1 MVMPGSRRWH
11 EQQQQQEQAM
21 NTPQEFPNPP
31 FPTGPPAGSPPSGP
45 YGAPAAGPPTNPF
58 GSPSTTPSWMPQD
71 PPTQPSNRGR
81 NVALGLM
88 ALVAIGGAAAVAF
101 LVTGGDDDSSSVA
114 PESSVTLAIVPPSV
128 ESVPTV
134 TVPVITV
141 PQADAPT
148 TEPATVAPATTVAVV
163 EATNLFTG
171 AQAADVIA
179 EIGVARGAAP
189 LRILQA
195 IVYPGYA
202 FAQVQD
208 PSIPANVD
216 EYQWRDTLGSPAPV
230 TLTGDGDLEAN
241 LFSDTEV
248 NWAAIPALVEAALAQ
263 IPIEGAE
270 VTHVIVQRN
279 LPFTDTVQIRVFV
292 NGTRGSGYLDADA
305 QGNVLAVNQG

>member
-1 MVMPGSRRWH
+1 
-11 EQQQQQEQAM
+11 M
-21 NTPQEFPNPP
+21 NTPPEFPKPS
-31 FPTGPPAGSPPSGP
+31 FPTGPPTGQPTGFPPRSD
-45 YGAPAAGPPTNPF
+45 GAPALGPPTRPF
-58 GSPSTTPSWMPQD
+58 GTPSPTPNWMPQD
-71 PPTQPSNRGR
+71 PPTPPSNRGR
-81 NVALGLM
+81 NVALGVM

-101 LVTGGDDDSSSVA
+101 LVTSGDDDR
-114 PESSVTLAIVPPSV
+114 SV
-128 ESVPTV
+128 EPATSVPIATLPATLDTVPSTSLVAITELPTIAPV
-134 TVPVITV
+134 TVP
-141 PQADAPT
+141 AS
-148 TEPATVAPATTVAVV
+148 VAPATTVTAVAV

-171 AQAADVIA
+171 VQAADVIA

-195 IVYPGYA
+195 IIYPGYA

-208 PSIPANVD
+208 PSIPVNID

-230 TLTGDGDLEAN
+230 SLTGDGDLEAN

-270 VTHVIVQRN
+270 VTHVFVQRN
-279 LPFTDTVQIRVFV
+279 LPFTDTIQIRVFV
-292 NGTRGSGYLDADA
+292 TGTRSSGYLDADA

>member
-1 MVMPGSRRWH
+1 
-11 EQQQQQEQAM
+11 M
-21 NTPQEFPNPP
+21 NTPPGFPNPS
-31 FPTGPPAGSPPSGP
+31 FPSEPPVGGPPSGQFGAPSVGPPAS
-45 YGAPAAGPPTNPF
+45 PF
-58 GSPSTTPSWMPQD
+58 GTPSSTPSWMPQD
-71 PPTQPSNRGR
+71 TPTPPSNRGR
-81 NVALGLM
+81 NVALGVM
-88 ALVAIGGAAAVAF
+88 ALIAIGGVAAVAL
-101 LVTGGDDDSSSVA
+101 LVAGDDSESATVQ
-114 PESSVTLAIVPPSV
+114 PESSAAVTALPATLPA
-128 ESVPTV
+128 
-134 TVPVITV
+134 TVPVATVVAITEL
-141 PQADAPT
+141 PTIAPVT
-148 TEPATVAPATTVAVV
+148 VPATVAVVPETTLTTVAF

-171 AQAADVIA
+171 TQAADVIA

-189 LRILQA
+189 LRILEA
-195 IVYPGYA
+195 IIYPGYA

-230 TLTGDGDLEAN
+230 TLSGDGDLEAN

-305 QGNVLAVNQG
+305 QGNILAVNQS